1 MKRLLLILA
10 CLSTPILAD
19 SQSDY
24 ETGFAAFRNEDL
36 VVALQYLERASD
48 QGHVRAQVLLA
59 YILDKAE
66 ENHQALALYRKAAET
81 GDAEAQMGLA
91 MMLAAGEGA
100 EVDNTAAFSLLLKSA
115 DQGHVP
121 AMLQIYQVLEQGAM
135 GQQANQAEAR
145 NWLEKAAAAG
155 DAEAKALLRK
165 NAKPLTAGEK

>member
-1 MKRLLLILA
+1 MKRLLLLLV
-10 CLSTPILAD
+10 CLSTPLLAD

-36 VVALQYLERASD
+36 VTALQYLGQASD

-66 ENHQALALYRKAAET
+66 ENEQALALYRKAAAT

-91 MMLAAGEGA
+91 MMLAAGEGV
-100 EVDNTAAFSLLLKSA
+100 EVDNASAFSLLLKSA

-121 AMLQIYQVLEQGAM
+121 AMLQLYQALDKGTM
-135 GQQANQAEAR
+135 GQRVDRAEAR

-155 DAEAKALLRK
+155 DAEAKKLL
-165 NAKPLTAGEK
+165 ATDHKPSTAGE